1 MFPLKLGYCL
11 TCHKAQGF
19 TCGPGQTYT
28 RVVLNMGP
36 ASTEGWG
43 SGLGFVGSSRS
54 TSAEYLAFDG
64 NLTGTRVER
73 ITKGKKVEK
82 VRLEDDRLQRLHER
96 TCREF
101 QGENFEELVD
111 WALEY
116 ISDIERRAGGPT
128 GPPTRGDGSSP
139 GQSAPQVVV
148 DQRVPNNTESWG
160 GVRCEDQ
167 GEDDDAGDDFLTIEE
182 QQNLETFMYDSDAN
196 ESDQVTG
203 YE

>member
-1 MFPLKLGYCL
+1 MHRKSES
-11 TCHKAQGF
+11 TC
-19 TCGPGQTYT
+19 
-28 RVVLNMGP
+28 
-36 ASTEGWG
+36 
-43 SGLGFVGSSRS
+43 SRS
-54 TSAEYLAFDG
+54 HFLLQTSYL
-64 NLTGTRVER
+64 LS
-73 ITKGKKVEK
+73 I
-82 VRLEDDRLQRLHER
+82 R

-167 GEDDDAGDDFLTIEE
+167 GEDDDAPKR
-182 QQNLETFMYDSDAN
+182 NETTRL
-196 ESDQVTG
+196 Q
-203 YE
+203 